1 MCAELKT
8 VFFPP
13 LNPLLLDAFFS
24 HSYTGPDVAG
34 LATNKERSLSHG
46 GPSVSSPAAKRTS
59 ASTKPT
65 SSPAAASAS
74 CVMSTTSGPVCIG
87 MSAFVVR
94 AHACLRSL
102 CELLDYDGTCGVN
115 AEARKF

>member
-1 MCAELKT
+1 
-8 VFFPP
+8 
-13 LNPLLLDAFFS
+13 
-24 HSYTGPDVAG
+24 
-34 LATNKERSLSHG
+34 
-46 GPSVSSPAAKRTS
+46 
-59 ASTKPT
+59 
-65 SSPAAASAS
+65 
-74 CVMSTTSGPVCIG
+74 MSTTSGPVCIG